1 MRGYKQGNVHM
12 LLQVPDE
19 AATAKKQAEA
29 DEKAKAEGKEAGEKV
44 EPVTKSEAETKWDW
58 AVQNDSKP
66 LWTRRPREVSQE
78 EYDAFYKTT
87 FKEFMEPCAHS
98 HFNVEGQIEFTGLLY
113 VPGMA
118 PFDQQVPA
126 VSFGKLLPKKTDM
139 HQSKQEDKSI

>member
-1 MRGYKQGNVHM
+1 M
-12 LLQVPDE
+12 QVTDAE
-19 AATAKKQAEA
+19 ATAKKQAEA
-29 DEKAKAEGKEAGEKV
+29 DEKAKEEGKEVETV
-44 EPVTKSEAETKWDW
+44 EPVTKSETETKWDW
-58 AVQNDSKP
+58 AVQNDNKP

-118 PFDQQVPA
+118 PFDQQVGTLTNLQKAFQYMFLAPGP
-126 VSFGKLLPKKTDM
+126 VCG
-139 HQSKQEDKSI
+139 QSSSAF